1 MDSRI
6 GLDYIVENAEYTTKL
21 GAGKWHKTKFYYGL
35 LLKNIANKI
44 YQKRGKFESLNEH
57 KILLRHLFKKRS

>member
-21 GAGKWHKTKFYYGL
+21 GAGKCQKCSYCYQHFDLTKINQSLKKNILL
-35 LLKNIANKI
+35 LLKI
-44 YQKRGKFESLNEH
+44 SLKNEV
-57 KILLRHLFKKRS
+57 IMAE

>member
-21 GAGKWHKTKFYYGL
+21 GAGKWHKTKFYYRL
-35 LLKNIANKI
+35 LLQNIVNKI
-44 YQKRGKFESLNEH
+44 YQKSGKFEGLNEH
-57 KILLRHLFKKRS
+57 KIILRGIFF

>member
-21 GAGKWHKTKFYYGL
+21 GAGKWHKTKFYYRL
-35 LLKNIANKI
+35 LVQNMVNKI
-44 YQKRGKFESLNEH
+44 YQ
-57 KILLRHLFKKRS
+57 

>member
-21 GAGKWHKTKFYYGL
+21 GAGKWHKTKFYYRL
-35 LLKNIANKI
+35 LLQNMVNKI
-44 YQKRGKFESLNEH
+44 YQ
-57 KILLRHLFKKRS
+57 

>member
-21 GAGKWHKTKFYYGL
+21 GAGKWHKD
-35 LLKNIANKI
+35 
-44 YQKRGKFESLNEH
+44 
-57 KILLRHLFKKRS
+57 KILLQIIGAKHSEQNLSEKRKIWKFEWA

>member
-21 GAGKWHKTKFYYGL
+21 GAGKWHKTKFYYRL
-35 LLKNIANKI
+35 LVQNIVNKI
-44 YQKRGKFESLNEH
+44 YQTVKLKIWKFEWA
-57 KILLRHLFKKRS
+57 